1 MCGIQFRGP
10 GNYTRDVAVNFK
22 ADASEMANYCLLL
35 FLLPLQLFCGLIE
48 KSKTLKIPHYFM
60 QYAFV
65 IERFTTYQNKE

>member
-1 MCGIQFRGP
+1 MYGIQFRGP

-48 KSKTLKIPHYFM
+48 KSNTQNSALL
-60 QYAFV
+60 YA
-65 IERFTTYQNKE
+65 ICICDRMIYNISK